1 MNSPGKEMLNAQLG
15 QILKSV
21 LGVDVL
27 RDGEDANVPLL
38 GAVPEFDSMAV
49 VAVLTSIEDAF
60 GIIVEDDEID
70 ASVFETVGAL
80 ADFVTRKLND

>member
-15 QILKSV
+15 QILESV
-21 LGVDVL
+21 LGVDVF

-80 ADFVTRKLND
+80 ADFVTRKLKD